1 MKLETHVSHGI
12 LRVCT
17 KFGENQ
23 TIGGAINTLDVTKL
37 GKHGGHA

>member
-23 TIGGAINTLDVTKL
+23 TIGGAIHTLDVTKL
-37 GKHGGHA
+37 GKRGGQA